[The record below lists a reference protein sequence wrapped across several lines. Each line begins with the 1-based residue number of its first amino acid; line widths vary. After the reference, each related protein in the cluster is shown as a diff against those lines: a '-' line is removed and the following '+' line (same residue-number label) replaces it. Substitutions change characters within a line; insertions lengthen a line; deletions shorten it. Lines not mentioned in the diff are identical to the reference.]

1 MDVLQKEKNQFLN
14 EFWERI
20 RNPLFHG
27 DKFDE
32 IEKSM
37 NDLEAASTLR
47 SVENQKLFLA
57 LSPTVQNNFEVNRKR
72 TETEAW
78 FDYEENAHQQ
88 NTFTP
93 LPCFKPNAIT
103 SKNQD
108 PLTEF
113 LVGATSGG
121 TPVTRRMNRQYIY
134 LNDQWDDKSIAE
146 LQHFL
151 WLNPEMTECIDI
163 LTRS

>member
-1 MDVLQKEKNQFLN
+1 MDVPQKEKNQFLN
-14 EFWERI
+14 ELWERI
-20 RNPLFHG
+20 HNPLFDG
-27 DKFDE
+27 DKFDK

-57 LSPTVQNNFEVNRKR
+57 LSPTVQNNFEVNPKR
-72 TETEAW
+72 TKTDAL
-78 FDYEENAHQQ
+78 FGYEEK

-113 LVGATSGG
+113 LVGGTSGG
-121 TPVTRRMNRQYIY
+121 TPNVKGVTSRMNRQYIY
-134 LNDQWDDKSIAE
+134 LNDQWDDRSIAE